1 MHEYRANKY
10 VLSKRTPARR
20 LLTVF
25 NTDKVFSLEPL
36 ERSMGLLW
44 LYRTDACVWDAT
56 QHRHTTT
63 RRRYQHQQQSHQ
75 QCHQLSYS
83 QSAGTL

>member
-36 ERSMGLLW
+36 ERSMGLL
-44 LYRTDACVWDAT
+44 
-56 QHRHTTT
+56 
-63 RRRYQHQQQSHQ
+63 
-75 QCHQLSYS
+75 
-83 QSAGTL
+83 